1 MIRYKIDI
9 MQTLA
14 DAGYARQRLRDSGI
28 ISQATILNIKDLWR
42 LQTMS
47 EEQIQAN
54 PRLAKRAEEG
64 ISDISLGTL
73 SKICIMCGLK
83 IEDVVEVVATDE
95 EILECYNAK
104 IRRA

>member
-73 SKICIMCGLK
+73 SKI
-83 IEDVVEVVATDE
+83 EVVATDE